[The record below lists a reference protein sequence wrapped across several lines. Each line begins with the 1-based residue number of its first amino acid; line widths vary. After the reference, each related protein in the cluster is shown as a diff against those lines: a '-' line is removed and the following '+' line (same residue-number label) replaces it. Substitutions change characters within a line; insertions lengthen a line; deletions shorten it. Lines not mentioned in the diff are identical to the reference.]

1 MTRWLTL
8 SAASKLLGVH
18 PATLRQW
25 ADAGKIPSYRTPGG
39 HRRFRAE
46 DIHRFLVQASHVTP
60 GEGPVSEDAL
70 LTTALVETRR
80 ELRQSPPSEQNWY
93 SKFDEEG
100 MANQRVLGRSLF
112 EKAIRYLTLDGD
124 RQVILEESRELGRAY
139 ACSSLKYDIS
149 LLDTV
154 RAFQFF
160 RQKLFRTLVS
170 DESGMTMDAEAS
182 LRFREDFDAFFDEVL
197 FGMIEAY
204 ERQLLEQKVLIEQPS
219 DMGSPEAMLTDG
231 NEDMAG
237 MASEAQMTDA

>member
-25 ADAGKIPSYRTPGG
+25 ADAGKVPSYRTPGG

-46 DIHRFLVQASHVTP
+46 DLRRFLVQASHATP
-60 GEGPVSEDAL
+60 DEPVLPEDVL

-80 ELRQSPPSEQNWY
+80 DLQQSPPSEQNWY

-100 MANQRVLGRSLF
+100 MARQRVLGRSLF
-112 EKAIRYLTLDGD
+112 EKAIRYLTLEEE
-124 RQVILEESRELGRAY
+124 RPIILEESRELGRAY
-139 ACSSLKYDIS
+139 AFSSLKYDIS

-160 RQKLFRTLVS
+160 RHKLYQSLVS
-170 DESGMTMDAEAS
+170 DEPGVGLATTDNA
-182 LRFREDFDAFFDEVL
+182 RFKEDFDAFFDEVL
-197 FGMIEAY
+197 FGMIETY
-204 ERQLLEQKVLIEQPS
+204 ERQLLDQKVLIEERPQA
-219 DMGSPEAMLTDG
+219 DGEHML
-231 NEDMAG
+231 E
-237 MASEAQMTDA
+237 

>member
-25 ADAGKIPSYRTPGG
+25 ADAGKIPSFRTPGG

-46 DIHRFLVQASHVTP
+46 DLRRFLVQASHAAPQDALAT
-60 GEGPVSEDAL
+60 EDML

-80 ELRQSPPSEQNWY
+80 DLQQSPPSEQSWY

-100 MANQRVLGRSLF
+100 MARQRVLGRSLF
-112 EKAIRYLTLDGD
+112 EKAIRYLTLEEA
-124 RQVILEESRELGRAY
+124 RPIILEESRELGRAY
-139 ACSSLKYDIS
+139 AHSSLRYDIS

-160 RQKLFRTLVS
+160 RQKLYQSLVS
-170 DESGMTMDAEAS
+170 DESGAGLATADNA
-182 LRFREDFDAFFDEVL
+182 RFRADFDAFFDEVL
-197 FGMIEAY
+197 FGLIETY
-204 ERQLLEQKVLIEQPS
+204 ERQLLDQKVVIEQRP
-219 DMGSPEAMLTDG
+219 ADG
-231 NEDMAG
+231 NEPSLD
-237 MASEAQMTDA
+237 

>member
-39 HRRFRAE
+39 HRRFLAE
-46 DIHRFLVQASHVTP
+46 DLREFLVQASHSAP
-60 GEGPVSEDAL
+60 GEGPASEEIL

-80 ELRQSPPSEQNWY
+80 DLRQSPPSEQGWY

-100 MANQRVLGRSLF
+100 MANQRILGRALF
-112 EKAIRYLTLDGD
+112 EKAIRYLTLPDH
-124 RQVILEESRELGRAY
+124 RQSLLEESRQLGHAY
-139 ACSSLKYDIS
+139 AYSSLKYDIS

-160 RQKLFRTLVS
+160 RQKLLRSLTS
-170 DESGMTMDAEAS
+170 SESGMRLATEDDVE
-182 LRFREDFDAFFDEVL
+182 FREDFDAFFDEVL
-197 FGMIEAY
+197 FGLIDTY
-204 ERQLLEQKVLIEQPS
+204 ERQLLDQKVLIEQ
-219 DMGSPEAMLTDG
+219 SPHVSEDG
-231 NEDMAG
+231 
-237 MASEAQMTDA
+237 

>member
-25 ADAGKIPSYRTPGG
+25 ADAGKIPAFRTPGG

-46 DIHRFLVQASHVTP
+46 DIREFLVQASHAAP
-60 GEGPVSEDAL
+60 GEGWVTEDAL

-80 ELRQSPPSEQNWY
+80 ELRQSPPSGQEWY

-100 MANQRVLGRSLF
+100 MENQRLLGRALF
-112 EKAIRYLTLDGD
+112 EKAIRYLTLEGD
-124 RQVILEESRELGRAY
+124 RRAILEESRELGRAY
-139 ACSSLKYDIS
+139 AFSSLKYDIS

-160 RQKLFRTLVS
+160 RQQLLRTLMS
-170 DESGMTMDAEAS
+170 GETGMTMDGEKR
-182 LRFREDFDAFFDEVL
+182 LRFQEDFDAFFDEVL
-197 FGMIEAY
+197 FGMIDAY
-204 ERQLLEQKVLIEQPS
+204 ERRLLEQRVLIEQQSEIGAPQ
-219 DMGSPEAMLTDG
+219 ALLTG
-231 NEDMAG
+231 EEDM
-237 MASEAQMTDA
+237 SEERAAKDKPSNV